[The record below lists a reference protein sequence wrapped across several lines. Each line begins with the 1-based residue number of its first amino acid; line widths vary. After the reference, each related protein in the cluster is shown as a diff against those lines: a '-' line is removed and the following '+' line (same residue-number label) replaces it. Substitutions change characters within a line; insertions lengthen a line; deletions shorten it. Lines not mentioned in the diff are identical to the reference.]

1 MPTLN
6 PMRGETVVTGAHTE
20 FTPRPAA
27 ASGSS
32 VDVLER
38 QPSPAPAPAVAA
50 VTFVEASDL
59 DSLADRV
66 GEATDRITD
75 EEGNEPPTVIV
86 ITFSTDVCDRLRR
99 EIGYVSL
106 EEGTDRSIVCEN
118 VHRVSG
124 LSFDHV
130 VLAATSE
137 AMTERMC
144 DLSFERAPLTLT
156 VVGPRGLA
164 ARLDPSGL
172 RIV

>member
-1 MPTLN
+1 MVPA
-6 PMRGETVVTGAHTE
+6 AHTE
-20 FTPRPAA
+20 PHLVAPF
-27 ASGSS
+27 GS

-38 QPSPAPAPAVAA
+38 QPATPTAV
-50 VTFVEASDL
+50 VTFVEANDL

-75 EEGNEPPTVIV
+75 EEGNEPPAVIV

-106 EEGTDRSIVCEN
+106 EEGTDRSIICEN
-118 VHRVSG
+118 VHRVPG

-130 VLAATSE
+130 VIAATGNT
-137 AMTERMC
+137 MPDIT
-144 DLSFERAPLTLT
+144 FQRAPLTMT

-164 ARLDPSGL
+164 AHLERGVFT
-172 RIV
+172 IV